1 MQDKT
6 NPIPVKKQRHE
17 RITIQTRLILGAGI
31 ILVLVSLIIA
41 IGYWNLRNAWQ
52 SMLAIS
58 LIAVL
63 AFGIVVVGV
72 VYLVRKIVKPITQ
85 LRKTTDEIKQGNL
98 KQRVTVQ
105 GSAEV
110 VDLAESINTLV
121 EQLNQTLAELDQR
134 VASRTSE
141 LEDHLNQLRVA
152 AEMARDAASARGL
165 DDLLYRSVNL
175 IRDRFEFY
183 YVSIF
188 LLDDRSEY
196 AILRA
201 ATGEAGR
208 AMLESNLKIKVGEMD
223 IVGQVSKTGQSRNNL
238 IMETATIQ
246 MKNPTLP
253 EARSE
258 MGLPLKVGQRVI
270 GVLDI
275 QSREPS
281 AFDEGDV
288 NIIQTL
294 ADQLAVTI
302 ENARLYKESQDNLRQ
317 LESYYGR
324 YSQEAWQ
331 RLGYFSSVIGYQYD
345 RSGVKPIKSG
355 ENVDTVTDEQT
366 PSTQMISYPLQVRG
380 QVIGNLD
387 IWPNKEDWSPKDD
400 TLIEAISERIS
411 QAMESARLFEE
422 AQVRATR
429 EQTFNQIVSRF
440 SRSLDLDT
448 LLQTAVKEL
457 GKLPDVV
464 EASIHISPAEI
475 THSGNGSKE
484 SPQ

>member
-1 MQDKT
+1 
-6 NPIPVKKQRHE
+6 
-17 RITIQTRLILGAGI
+17 
-31 ILVLVSLIIA
+31 
-41 IGYWNLRNAWQ
+41 
-52 SMLAIS
+52 ML
-58 LIAVL
+58 
-63 AFGIVVVGV
+63 
-72 VYLVRKIVKPITQ
+72 
-85 LRKTTDEIKQGNL
+85 D
-98 KQRVTVQ
+98 
-105 GSAEV
+105 
-110 VDLAESINTLV
+110 
-121 EQLNQTLAELDQR
+121 
-134 VASRTSE
+134 
-141 LEDHLNQLRVA
+141 
-152 AEMARDAASARGL
+152 
-165 DDLLYRSVNL
+165 
-175 IRDRFEFY
+175 
-183 YVSIF
+183 
-188 LLDDRSEY
+188 
-196 AILRA
+196 
-201 ATGEAGR
+201 
-208 AMLESNLKIKVGEMD
+208 SNLKIKVGEMD
-223 IVGQVSKTGQSRNNL
+223 IVGQVSKTGQSLNNL

-302 ENARLYKESQDNLRQ
+302 ENVRLYKESQDNLHQ
-317 LESYYGR
+317 LEAYYGR

-331 RLGYFSSVIGYQYD
+331 RLGYFSSLIGYQYD
-345 RSGVKPIKSG
+345 RSGVKPIKQ
-355 ENVDTVTDEQT
+355 EEDVDTVTDEQT

-411 QAMESARLFEE
+411 QVMESARLFEE
-422 AQVRATR
+422 TQARATR
-429 EQTFNQIVSRF
+429 EQTLNQIVSRF

-464 EASIHISPAEI
+464 EASIHISPTEM

-484 SPQ
+484 SPH

>member
-1 MQDKT
+1 
-6 NPIPVKKQRHE
+6 
-17 RITIQTRLILGAGI
+17 
-31 ILVLVSLIIA
+31 
-41 IGYWNLRNAWQ
+41 
-52 SMLAIS
+52 
-58 LIAVL
+58 
-63 AFGIVVVGV
+63 
-72 VYLVRKIVKPITQ
+72 
-85 LRKTTDEIKQGNL
+85 
-98 KQRVTVQ
+98 
-105 GSAEV
+105 

-121 EQLNQTLAELDQR
+121 EQLNQTLTELDQR

-141 LEDHLNQLRVA
+141 LEHHLNQLRVA
-152 AEMARDAASARGL
+152 TEMAQDAASARGL

-223 IVGQVSKTGQSRNNL
+223 IVGQVSKTGQYRNNL

-246 MKNPTLP
+246 MMNPTLP

-302 ENARLYKESQDNLRQ
+302 ENVRLYKESQDNLHQ
-317 LESYYGR
+317 LEAYYGR

-331 RLGYFSSVIGYQYD
+331 RLGYFSSLIGYQYD
-345 RSGVKPIKSG
+345 RSGVKPIKQ
-355 ENVDTVTDEQT
+355 EEDVDTVTDEQT

-411 QAMESARLFEE
+411 QVMESARLFEE
-422 AQVRATR
+422 TQARATR
-429 EQTFNQIVSRF
+429 EQTLNQIVSRF

-464 EASIHISPAEI
+464 EASIHISPTEM

-484 SPQ
+484 SPH